1 MSIEIARIILIFF
14 RILCYIIS
22 GYCISRVVNEE
33 FKDWEHYLF
42 TIAWP
47 ILWLEEIIIDWIYEN
62 K

>member
-1 MSIEIARIILIFF
+1 MSIEIVRIILISF

-22 GYCISRVVNEE
+22 GYCISRIVNEE
-33 FKDWEHYLF
+33 FKGWEHCLF
-42 TIAWP
+42 TVAWP